1 MLGSCEATMWDLHLS
16 LGRAPGTIAE
26 QALKRITA
34 LYAVEADIRG
44 QPPDERR
51 RQRQARAGPLN
62 CTRDWAAWS
71 GACRRHGGAG
81 YRVRS
86 LGVRF

>member
-1 MLGSCEATMWDLHLS
+1 

-26 QALKRITA
+26 QALKRIAA

-51 RQRQARAGPLN
+51 
-62 CTRDWAAWS
+62 
-71 GACRRHGGAG
+71 
-81 YRVRS
+81 
-86 LGVRF
+86 